1 MRIAPVTVAASPA
14 GPPWPH
20 LALLVLLL
28 LGSRSHWLPGVA
40 LVVVGGLLATMHARG
55 LRLILRLEDG
65 GRLGLAVIRHGA
77 PVPGVGAGGW
87 GRLGGQAPPVFWLPL
102 RFRGCLPA
110 CAPAVLPAGW
120 QAFWR
125 YGCLLFFWL
134 IWPCTRLAAGVL
146 LVASDGLEHSIFRRS
161 VVLLTQ
167 HGRCAV
173 PAEPKQGR
181 QLCMAETSRSL
192 RQAGTGAAAWQQ
204 AAPSTAV
211 CFCESA

>member
-1 MRIAPVTVAASPA
+1 MLMRMFAGIAADFVRSLHLPELLSHVIAAPVTAAASPA

-87 GRLGGQAPPVFWLPL
+87 GRPGSRRCLGAPEPWLPL
-102 RFRGCLPA
+102 RLPGCLPGCLPA
-110 CAPAVLPAGW
+110 H
-120 QAFWR
+120 
-125 YGCLLFFWL
+125 LL
-134 IWPCTRLAAGVL
+134 
-146 LVASDGLEHSIFRRS
+146 S
-161 VVLLTQ
+161 
-167 HGRCAV
+167 
-173 PAEPKQGR
+173 
-181 QLCMAETSRSL
+181 
-192 RQAGTGAAAWQQ
+192 
-204 AAPSTAV
+204 
-211 CFCESA
+211 